1 MGLDDN
7 MTQGQYP
14 AQGQYQGQYQTQG
27 QYQSQYP
34 VQGQYQAQYQG
45 QGYNQYQAQQL
56 PRLTKGQVYDF
67 ICSCVQGTMNVAV
80 SELVKIDCNSPTIR
94 HICLNAMDI
103 QFLQQTS
110 VGVPYRGVIVQVP
123 VWFCPICGKL
133 YINPDYLDYSNNA
146 F

>member
-1 MGLDDN
+1 MWNNMGLDDN

-14 AQGQYQGQYQTQG
+14 AQGQYQGQYQS

-34 VQGQYQAQYQG
+34 VQGQYQSQYQS

-67 ICSCVQGTMNVAV
+67 ICSCVQGTMNIAV

-110 VGVPYRGVIVQVP
+110 VGVPYKGVVVQVP

-133 YINPDYLDYSNNA
+133 YINPD
-146 F
+146 

>member
-1 MGLDDN
+1 MWNNTGLDDS
-7 MTQGQYP
+7 MAQGQYP
-14 AQGQYQGQYQTQG
+14 GQYQS

-34 VQGQYQAQYQG
+34 VQGQYLGQYQAQE
-45 QGYNQYQAQQL
+45 YNQYQNQQL

-67 ICSCVQGTMNVAV
+67 ICSCVQGTMNIAV

-133 YINPDYLDYSNNA
+133 YVNPDYLDYSNNV